1 MSQNDSN
8 PTLLIIKC
16 IHIIK
21 QSGGETMHL
30 MPVWYPYIDWDKSDM
45 KVKVLMP
52 DTPQE
57 IKDAFEKYQEELK
70 KPVNGYVIK
79 QYFLKGLILNRIRF
93 IKVELR
99 GSHVVMEVSFKVFVT
114 DL

>member
-1 MSQNDSN
+1 
-8 PTLLIIKC
+8 
-16 IHIIK
+16 
-21 QSGGETMHL
+21 MHL
-30 MPVWYPYIDWDKSDM
+30 MPVWYPYIDCDM

-79 QYFLKGLILNRIRF
+79 
-93 IKVELR
+93 
-99 GSHVVMEVSFKVFVT
+99 
-114 DL
+114 